1 MQNEIDKVFTTEQLA
16 RIDAALTALEAETEG
31 MRVLSGEEKAM
42 YVKPPDDGRGWM
54 EGMLVLAE
62 QNLAELPRNFDPA
75 LVHHDLDL
83 TPVVSPRQ
91 LRLQR
96 VADRL
101 GSLLFLAN
109 SDAFAALLGARR
121 RLKDA
126 GLAGVDDNLSEGLA
140 RFFNRESRAQPPT
153 PPTPP
158 TPPPA

>member
-1 MQNEIDKVFTTEQLA
+1 MQNEIDKQFTAEQLA
-16 RIDAALTALEAETEG
+16 AVDAALTVLETFTLDWP
-31 MRVLSGEEKAM
+31 VLSGEEKASL
-42 YVKPPDDGRGWM
+42 VKAPDDGRGWM

-62 QNLAELPRNFDPA
+62 QNLNELPRNFDPA

-83 TPVVSPRQ
+83 TPVLLPRQ
-91 LRLQR
+91 IRLQR

-101 GSLLFLAN
+101 GSALFMAN
-109 SDAFAALLGARR
+109 SDAFAALLGVRR

-140 RFFNRESRAQPPT
+140 RFFNRESRSQ